1 MKIAKKVLSVLLAV
15 ALVLGTFAVA
25 VSANGNK
32 DTAKHQV
39 KVWLTASSFL
49 EETDADSVVYWRKVS
64 RYENAVLGSAA
75 DVADPD
81 MIAGEDYHWVDSQ
94 TGNMTVKAGQKV
106 MIAFHMTTNYYIG
119 NCVGYIYFDSRL
131 LTPQEI
137 YNKQRDTTYPRG
149 DSAKIDEM
157 ILFNEYHPFISQEYD
172 VPYFKRSDATN
183 FFSESAFMTDPAIT
197 EAYNKVRYDNGDYY
211 FGKKLENLN
220 DVLACGY
227 DTVKYAFGPKTNGD
241 TVKLLDESNCIF
253 YFPVQVPDDAKAGD
267 TFNFFMPE
275 EGMKRSAYYAGEFQ
289 VAECPSGKA
298 TLNEMKEPANF
309 YFDDDQYVDFEGTKI
324 TLTVAGATSSVD
336 YSALQTY
343 YDSVKN
349 TVVANYNNTTAFTT
363 ALAAAKTI
371 LDDKTADQTAVD
383 AALANLQAGFG
394 AMTIKPADYTAL
406 NAAKDAAALISASN
420 YEQDANWTAFQN
432 AYTAAQAIASG
443 LDITHQTEINN
454 AATALSTAITNLTP
468 AEAGASYGL
477 LDAEIALSKNI
488 IDNSQASWYTEA
500 TWSAFSTAYAAAV
513 AVPRNLKTSQ
523 QGQINDAESALETA
537 RLALVEAPANYS
549 LLDSLIETVDGL
561 NSANYTSTS
570 WALLQE
576 RLATAKAVNRSLK
589 AKDQATVDA
598 AYNALKQAY
607 DALTPVGAANLDALN
622 AEIAAGTE
630 YDEAIYTTT
639 SWAAYET
646 VLAAAQAMAARTDL
660 TANEQDIVDDM
671 VQDLKDAKTALVPDD
686 ADYTAVNN
694 ALARVPSASDL
705 SAYYTPA
712 SVATLNAAIDAVQE
726 GKKKYD
732 QSTVD
737 AWATA
742 INSAVDGLE
751 LVPADMT
758 ALQAAINACASL
770 NYNHYTEASWSA
782 FEDVYYTATR
792 VLSNPGLTKKDDQTY
807 VDHTTAALNEAR
819 ENLVPA
825 GASYDKLNA
834 AIASY
839 DALTASHYTSASW
852 TAATAKYNDAK
863 TAASTTYTKDQQ
875 DALDAIADALTAAI
889 NALVEASANF
899 AAVDAAATA
908 LGNNLRSWP
917 LFLDADYVADANTA
931 IDYAKNDASFRALKA
946 KDQATVDAK
955 ATELEALVDNP
966 VFKAWDYTAENAAK
980 AEYEALDRSLY
991 TSESLAE
998 VDALFAGIVWTYVQD
1013 PRAIGDYTAKSQY
1026 QVALKQQNDVKA
1038 WKTLLDEIPAP
1049 ELADYDALDGAIRDA
1064 EAILNAGTANY
1075 TDASVTALRDAL
1087 AAGKALSRTL
1097 TVDQQA
1103 TVNAAAKAINDAMPL
1118 VEKDANYDALNAAI
1132 ALAKT
1137 KVQDAYTVA
1146 SWAAMAEKLAAAEA
1160 VAEGLK
1166 ISAQPQIDKAANELN
1181 AAIAALA
1188 EKPAEVKGA
1197 ITAVDWT
1204 PSVNSQNVYN
1214 VKVNHVAGNYASKVQ
1229 FINPNGTTRTYARR
1243 DAAVTVTTYTAD
1255 GTPCHEFSDE
1265 AAYDI
1270 WAINTRMTAG
1280 VDVKVIAKFDYK
1292 WESKDLAYTFKV
1304 SLLNKVEDKK
1314 VYSITPA
1321 ALEGGKGRVNVTVV
1335 TGADV
1340 QRVRTVMPN
1349 GATLTCMKYTVSE
1362 DGLTRTYNCQASM
1375 NLKGENKIKVQIKY
1389 NDQWHDYSEFVYTV
1403 K

>member
-32 DTAKHQV
+32 DTASHQV
-39 KVWLTASSFL
+39 KVWLTASALKDDVDQSSVAVW
-49 EETDADSVVYWRKVS
+49 TSTTRYVDAGIKKS
-64 RYENAVLGSAA
+64 
-75 DVADPD
+75 
-81 MIAGEDYHWVDSQ
+81 WVDSQ
-94 TGNMTVKAGQKV
+94 SNTLTVKPGQKV

-119 NCVGYIYFDSRL
+119 NCFGQIWFDSRL
-131 LTPQEI
+131 LTPTEMYNTQQTPIGRGSTAKVKQMRKFNTNHPFASKEGDEYI
-137 YNKQRDTTYPRG
+137 YMDPNSATFTPS
-149 DSAKIDEM
+149 DSAAMK
-157 ILFNEYHPFISQEYD
+157 
-172 VPYFKRSDATN
+172 A
-183 FFSESAFMTDPAIT
+183 
-197 EAYNKVRYDNGDYY
+197 EALVDFYQTAMADDGTYY
-211 FGKKLENLN
+211 FSGLTDAASVIN
-220 DVLACGY
+220 CGWDQFY
-227 DTVKYAFGPKTNGD
+227 YGFGPNPENEITAIL
-241 TVKLLDESNCIF
+241 TEEDECIF
-253 YFPVQVPDDAKAGD
+253 YFPVQVPSDAKAGD
-267 TFNFFMPE
+267 TYKFVMPE
-275 EGMKRSAYYAGEFQ
+275 ENIKRSKNVAGKFQ
-289 VAECPSGKA
+289 VAECKDGVASGSVMNIPS
-298 TLNEMKEPANF
+298 TY
-309 YFDDDQYVDFEGTKI
+309 YFDDDQYIDLTGANI

-383 AALANLQAGFG
+383 AALANLQAGFS

-549 LLDSLIETVDGL
+549 LLDSLIAAVDGL

-576 RLATAKAVNRSLK
+576 KLATAKAVNRSLK

-598 AYNALKQAY
+598 AYNALKQAC
-607 DALTPVGAANLDALN
+607 DALAPVGAANLDALN

-671 VQDLKDAKTALVPDD
+671 VQDLKNAKTALVPDD

-782 FEDVYYTATR
+782 FDDVYYTAML
-792 VLSNPGLTKKDDQTY
+792 VFSNPGLTKKDDQTY
-807 VDHTTAALNEAR
+807 VDQTTAALNEAR

-889 NALVEASANF
+889 NALVEAPANF

-908 LGNNLRSWP
+908 LGNNLTSWP

-946 KDQATVDAK
+946 KDQTTVDAV
-955 ATELEALVDNP
+955 AAELEDLAANP
-966 VFKAWDYTAENAAK
+966 VFKEWDYTAENAAK

-991 TSESLAE
+991 TAESLAE

-1013 PRAIGDYTAKSQY
+1013 PRAIGDYTAMSQY

-1038 WKTLLDEIPAP
+1038 WKTLLDEIPAA
-1049 ELADYDALDGAIRDA
+1049 ELADYDDLDAAILNA
-1064 EAILNAGTANY
+1064 ETLLNAGTANY
-1075 TDASVTALRDAL
+1075 TDASVAALRAAL

-1097 TVDQQA
+1097 TVDEQA
-1103 TVNAAAKAINDAMPL
+1103 TVDAAAKAINDAMPL

-1137 KVQDAYTVA
+1137 KVQDAYTAA
-1146 SWAAMAEKLAAAEA
+1146 SWAVMTEKLAAAEA

-1166 ISAQPQIDKAANELN
+1166 ISSQPQIDKATNELN
-1181 AAIAALA
+1181 AAIAALV
-1188 EKPAEVKGA
+1188 EKPTDTKGA
-1197 ITAVDWT
+1197 VTNVDWT
-1204 PSVNSQNVYN
+1204 PSTN
-1214 VKVNHVAGNYASKVQ
+1214 VKNTFYVTVKNVGGTYAAKVQ
-1229 FINPNGTTRTYARR
+1229 FVNPNGTTRTFARR
-1243 DAAVTVTTYTAD
+1243 DAAVTVTSYKAD
-1255 GTPCHEFSDE
+1255 GTICHELDDE
-1265 AAYDI
+1265 AAYEI
-1270 WAINTRMTAG
+1270 WAINTKMTTD

-1292 WESKDLAYTFKV
+1292 WESKDLAYSFKV
-1304 SLLNKVEDKK
+1304 TLAQRNLNTA
-1314 VYSITPA
+1314 VYSVTPE
-1321 ALEGGKGRVNVTVV
+1321 ALEGDTVGVRVNVDVV

-1340 QRVRTVMPN
+1340 QRVRTVMEN
-1349 GATLTCMKYTVSE
+1349 GSTLTCMNYTLSE
-1362 DGLTRTYNCQASM
+1362 DGNTKTFSCPASI
-1375 NLKGENKIKVQIKY
+1375 KHTGENVIKVQVKY
-1389 NDQWHDYSEFVYTV
+1389 NNTWHDYSTFTYVVSE
-1403 K
+1403 

>member
-32 DTAKHQV
+32 DTASHQV
-39 KVWLTASSFL
+39 KVWLTASALKDGVDQSSVAVW
-49 EETDADSVVYWRKVS
+49 TSTTRYADAKIKRD
-64 RYENAVLGSAA
+64 
-75 DVADPD
+75 
-81 MIAGEDYHWVDSQ
+81 WVDSQ
-94 TGNMTVKAGQKV
+94 SNTLNVKPGQKV

-119 NCVGYIYFDSRL
+119 NCFGQIWFDSRL
-131 LTPQEI
+131 LTPTEMYNTQQTPIGRGSTAKVKGMRIFNTNHPFANKDDNYDI
-137 YNKQRDTTYPRG
+137 YMDPNSMTFTPS
-149 DSAKIDEM
+149 DSAAMKE
-157 ILFNEYHPFISQEYD
+157 
-172 VPYFKRSDATN
+172 
-183 FFSESAFMTDPAIT
+183 
-197 EAYNKVRYDNGDYY
+197 EALVDFYQTAMADDGTYY
-211 FGKKLENLN
+211 FSGLTDAASVIN
-220 DVLACGY
+220 CGWDQFY
-227 DTVKYAFGPKTNGD
+227 YGFGPNPENEITAIL
-241 TVKLLDESNCIF
+241 TEEDECIF

-267 TFNFFMPE
+267 TYKFVMPE
-275 EGMKRSAYYAGEFQ
+275 ENIKRSKNVAGKFQ
-289 VAECPSGKA
+289 VAECKDGVASGSVMNKPS
-298 TLNEMKEPANF
+298 TY
-309 YFDDDQYVDFEGTKI
+309 YFDDDQYIDLTNANI

-336 YSALQTY
+336 YSTLQTY

-371 LDDKTADQTAVD
+371 LDNKTADQTAVD
-383 AALANLQAGFG
+383 AALTALQTGFG
-394 AMTIKPADYTAL
+394 AMTIKPADYSAL
-406 NAAKDAAALISASN
+406 NAARAAAALISASN

-432 AYTAAQAIASG
+432 AYTAAKAIEDG
-443 LDITHQTEINN
+443 LDITHQAEITA

-468 AEAGASYGL
+468 AEAGASYAL

-488 IDNSQASWYTEA
+488 IDNSEASWYTET

-523 QGQINDAESALETA
+523 QNQIDAAESALETA
-537 RLALVEAPANYS
+537 RRALVEASASYTQ
-549 LLDSLIETVDGL
+549 LDSLIATVDGL
-561 NSANYTSTS
+561 NSANYTSMS
-570 WALLQE
+570 WDLLQE
-576 RLATAKAVNRSLK
+576 RLATAKAVDRSLK
-589 AKDQATVDA
+589 AKDQAVVDA

-607 DALTPVGAANLDALN
+607 DALASVGAANLDALN

-630 YDEAIYTTT
+630 YAEAIYTTT
-639 SWAAYET
+639 SWAAYKT

-660 TANEQDIVDDM
+660 TANDQDDVDKM
-671 VQDLKDAKTALVPDD
+671 VTDLKAAKTALIPAD

-694 ALARVPSASDL
+694 ALARVPSDSDL
-705 SAYYTPA
+705 NAYYTSD
-712 SVATLNAAIDAVQE
+712 SVATLKAAVDAVLE

-732 QSTVD
+732 QTTVD

-751 LVPADMT
+751 LLPVDKT
-758 ALQAAINACASL
+758 NLVEAINACASL
-770 NYNHYTEASWSA
+770 NPDHYTKESWDA
-782 FEDVYYTATR
+782 FDLAYTLAMNL
-792 VLSNPGLTKKDDQTY
+792 LSDAGLTKKDHQTLCDQR
-807 VDHTTAALNEAR
+807 AAELDAAR
-819 ENLVPA
+819 ESLVPA
-825 GASYDKLNA
+825 GASYDRLNA

-863 TAASTTYTKDQQ
+863 TAATTTYNKDQQ
-875 DALDAIADALTAAI
+875 DALDAIAKALEDAI
-889 NALVEASANF
+889 KNLVEASADF
-899 AAVDAAATA
+899 KAVDAAATS
-908 LGNNLRSWP
+908 LGNNLTSWST
-917 LFLDADYVADANTA
+917 FLDAGYVANANTA
-931 IDYAKNDASFRALKA
+931 IDYAKNNASFRALKA

-955 ATELEALVDNP
+955 ANELEDLVANP

-991 TSESLAE
+991 TAASLAA

-1013 PRAIGDYTAKSQY
+1013 PRAIGDYSAKSQY
-1026 QVALKQQNDVKA
+1026 LVALEQQNSVKA
-1038 WKTLLDEIPAP
+1038 WKNLLDEIPAP
-1049 ELADYDALDGAIRDA
+1049 ELADYDALDEAIRDA
-1064 EAILNAGTANY
+1064 EALLNASTDNY
-1075 TDASVTALRDAL
+1075 TDASVAALRDAL

-1137 KVQDAYTVA
+1137 KVQDAYTAA

-1160 VAEGLK
+1160 VAKNLK

-1188 EKPAEVKGA
+1188 EKPVEVKGA
-1197 ITAVDWT
+1197 ITSVDWT
-1204 PSVNSQNVYN
+1204 PSANSQNVYN
-1214 VKVNHVAGNYASKVQ
+1214 VKVNHVAGCYASKVQ

-1243 DAAVTVTTYTAD
+1243 DAAVTVTTYTAN

-1270 WAINTRMTAG
+1270 WAIDTRMTAG

-1349 GATLTCMKYTVSE
+1349 GTTLTCMEYTVSE
-1362 DGLTRTYNCQASM
+1362 DNLTRTFDCQASM

-1389 NDQWHDYSEFVYTV
+1389 NDQWHDYSEFVYIV